1 MISAR
6 ESYRK
11 MSRKA
16 LGVMVA
22 ASALTFAVMAVPSPV
37 LADGATKAD
46 PKCQCRYQGQR
57 FNLGEYACIRSK
69 LARCDMF
76 LNNTSWTF
84 LDDSCGAVHLEP
96 LPQSKPAATLAGYS
110 QHN

>member
-1 MISAR
+1 MNN
-6 ESYRK
+6 
-11 MSRKA
+11 KA

-22 ASALTFAVMAVPSPV
+22 ASAFTFAVMGAPSV
-37 LADGATKAD
+37 VMADGATSAD

-57 FNLGEYACIRSK
+57 YNLGEFACIRSK

-84 LDDSCGAVHLEP
+84 LDDSCGAVRLETP
-96 LPQSKPAATLAGYS
+96 PQSRPAATLAGFS
-110 QHN
+110 QNN